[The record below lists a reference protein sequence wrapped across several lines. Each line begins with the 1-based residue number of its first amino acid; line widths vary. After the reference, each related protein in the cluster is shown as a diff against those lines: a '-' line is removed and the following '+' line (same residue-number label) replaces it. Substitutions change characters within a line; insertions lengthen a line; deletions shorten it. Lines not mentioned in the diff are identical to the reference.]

1 MRNIYLTDHIQELDT
16 SISKVRQEIEGILPR
31 LIEFGKLLFI
41 ALIVYMIGRKLSKWI
56 VKIVEK
62 SIGKSNIEPSVAG
75 FLIAV
80 VKVGVNAVLIIMIVS
95 ILGLDTSSLV
105 ALIGS
110 AGLTIGLALQGS
122 LSNFAGGVLILV
134 MKPFRVGDYIINDS
148 LEGTVRTIDLFYTK
162 LLTVDNR
169 VIVLPNGTL
178 SNSNIINVTNEP
190 VRRLD
195 LTISIDY
202 SENIER
208 AKAIL
213 LQVASNEELVLQEY
227 EVSVYV
233 SSFNPSSITLG
244 VRVWVD
250 TGSYWALRCE
260 LLEDMKKA
268 FDDNGILIP
277 YDKLDVNILNK

>member
-1 MRNIYLTDHIQELDT
+1 MNIYLTENIKELDA
-16 SISKVRQEIEGILPR
+16 SISQLRREIDGILPK
-31 LIEFGKLLFI
+31 LIEFGKLLLI
-41 ALIVYMIGRKLSKWI
+41 AIIVYMIGRKISKWI
-56 VKIVEK
+56 VKLVEK
-62 SIGKSNIEPSVAG
+62 SIGKTHIEPSVAG
-75 FLIAV
+75 FILALL
-80 VKVGVNAVLIIMIVS
+80 KVALYAVLIIMIVG

-134 MKPFRVGDYIINDS
+134 MKPFRVGDYIVNDT
-148 LEGTVRTIDLFYTK
+148 LEGTVKSIDLFYTK

-169 VIVLPNGTL
+169 IVVLPNGTL

-195 LTISIDY
+195 LTISIGYTEEIDK
-202 SENIER
+202 

-213 LQVASNEELVLQEY
+213 TQVANQEELSLKDY
-227 EVSVYV
+227 DTSVYV

-244 VRVWVD
+244 VRVWVN
-250 TGSYWALRCE
+250 TENYWTLKCE
-260 LLEDMKKA
+260 LLEHMKKA
-268 FDDNGILIP
+268 FDDNGIIVP